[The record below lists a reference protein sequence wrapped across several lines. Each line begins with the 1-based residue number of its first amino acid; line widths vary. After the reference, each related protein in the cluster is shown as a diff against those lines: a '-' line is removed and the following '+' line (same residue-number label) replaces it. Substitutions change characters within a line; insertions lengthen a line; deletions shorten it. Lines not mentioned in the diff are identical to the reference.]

1 MPTRETMIDQY
12 YWQDMRLQYDGD
24 PERNPERIE
33 RMAKELTDASVGLIE
48 TIGDYSKV
56 STEKVDED
64 SESRMKYARRALIEA
79 WAKLQA
85 SLSATALT
93 FHFPGDEA
101 YERFVQ
107 SIADTNKP
115 LDFSDL

>member
-1 MPTRETMIDQY
+1 MIDEF
-12 YWQDMRLQYDGD
+12 YWDDLRLQYDPTD
-24 PERNPERIE
+24 NTDDKRIE
-33 RMAKELTDASVGLIE
+33 RIAAEVTDSSVQLINAMGEFKEACCD
-48 TIGDYSKV
+48 KP
-56 STEKVDED
+56 DED

-79 WAKLQA
+79 WAKMQA
-85 SLSATALT
+85 SVSATALT

-101 YERFVQ
+101 YERFVA